1 LRFQA
6 GKPRCEVASHSLEK
20 LALSALI
27 STISRT
33 APIREFRLELEA
45 TSQTFA
51 SSAVGMGF
59 HLATFVLI
67 ALPMQYE

>member
-1 LRFQA
+1 
-6 GKPRCEVASHSLEK
+6 
-20 LALSALI
+20 LSALI

-51 SSAVGMGF
+51 STVLGMRF
-59 HLATFVLI
+59 HLAISILI
-67 ALPMQYE
+67 ALPMQ